1 MTRGASWPTRAAGA
15 GSAAVIA
22 GAGNSGAR
30 VVSWASVPRPRIVSL
45 LVAALLLA
53 AAPASAAP
61 LQGADRE
68 AYAAA
73 TAAIAA
79 ATSRAHRKNWRI
91 DVPAGATAVPARYSV
106 VLVANYV
113 NYAPSAAVMTVER
126 DGQRAVAE
134 WITDDEIFRGE
145 LPVAALD
152 EWLRTSQHLQRATQT
167 WKGRGIGLNG
177 FSHASHVPYRS
188 IAVRSLDPA
197 TPLGLEIAAAQ
208 PIYRDIRDSGE
219 VADFAHT
226 WSVRALERMIHVHLD
241 AKAKVPVDEAL
252 RREVLARFIKMS
264 AGTGDASAS
273 RAERATTEA
282 LLYAA
287 LLDKWRYRPALAAL
301 RAGGFPELAQ
311 HLDVVTMLPAQ
322 RGAALAEMLC
332 GDYGLRKLALPVV
345 RDLAARPGSRRS
357 APDGPDPGKE
367 AEVALFTALR
377 CDLDEYAAAE
387 LIDVVERLPGSA
399 SVSDGLRGLVGRHPS
414 ERVRQA
420 VDRALL
426 LREHDAAARTRLT
439 AAADLLLAGDQKMP
453 ESQRFALT
461 ALYSEAL
468 ADPPRRA
475 ALLPVIRRVLA
486 SIPASAHET
495 YSGMDMLARYLGE
508 LGGPGDLPQLHALL
522 ATQSGSVVVTIID
535 AIAGHDVGA
544 AVGAARREVARYAR
558 GAEGASFG
566 WNVGSYHALLLR
578 ADARAALPELRAA
591 LARARRD
598 RHITSLERDGQQA
611 LVRYLSARSEA
622 ERVRQLLAYVA
633 ATGELGPELAAV
645 LRARHTTGL
654 DDAAMQR
661 SIAANTAAWA
671 RIDTPW

>member
-1 MTRGASWPTRAAGA
+1 MPSSDFAS
-15 GSAAVIA
+15 
-22 GAGNSGAR
+22 
-30 VVSWASVPRPRIVSL
+30 
-45 LVAALLLA
+45 LVAAALLFAANPAA
-53 AAPASAAP
+53 AAPLVP
-61 LQGADRE
+61 ADGE
-68 AYAAA
+68 AHAAA

-79 ATSRAHRKNWRI
+79 ARSREHRKIWKI
-91 DVPAGATAVPARYSV
+91 VVPVEATAVPPRYSV

-126 DGQRAVAE
+126 DGRRAVAE

-167 WKGRGIGLNG
+167 WRGGDLGNVG

-188 IAVRSLDPA
+188 IAVRSQGPA
-197 TPLGLEIAAAQ
+197 TPLVLEIAAAQ

-219 VADFAHT
+219 IEDFAHT

-252 RREVLARFIKMS
+252 KREVLARFIKMS
-264 AGTGDASAS
+264 AGTGDANTL

-287 LLDKWRYRPALAAL
+287 LLDKWRYRPALDAL

-311 HLDVVTMLPAQ
+311 HLDVVTMIPAQ

-332 GDYGLRKLALPVV
+332 GEYGLRRLALPVV
-345 RDLAARPGSRRS
+345 RDL
-357 APDGPDPGKE
+357 GKE
-367 AEVALFTALR
+367 AEAPLFAALR
-377 CDLDEYAAAE
+377 CELDEYAAAE
-387 LIDVVERLPGSA
+387 LIAAVERLPRSA
-399 SVSDGLRGLVGRHPS
+399 SVSAGLRAMVGRHPS
-414 ERVRQA
+414 QRVRQA

-426 LREHDAAARTRLT
+426 LREHDAAARQRLT
-439 AAADLLLAGDQKMP
+439 AAADLLLAADQKMH
-453 ESQRFALT
+453 ESQSFALT

-468 ADPPRRA
+468 AEPAQRA
-475 ALLPVIRRVLA
+475 ALLPVIRRVLG
-486 SIPASAHET
+486 SIPASTHET
-495 YSGMDMLARYLGE
+495 YSGMDMLAGYLGQ

-522 ATQSGSVVVTIID
+522 ATQRGSVVVTIIA
-535 AIAGHDVGA
+535 AIARHDVAA
-544 AVGAARREVARYAR
+544 AVSAARREVDRYAR
-558 GAEGASFG
+558 GAEGSSFG
-566 WNVGSYHALLLR
+566 WNVGSYHELLLR

-591 LARARRD
+591 LTRARRD
-598 RHITSLERDGQQA
+598 KHITSLERDGQQA
-611 LVRYLSARSEA
+611 LVRYLSSRSEA
-622 ERVRQLLAYVA
+622 GRVQQLLAYVA
-633 ATGELGPELAAV
+633 ATGELGPELAGV
-645 LRARHTTGL
+645 LRARHTEGL
-654 DDAAMQR
+654 GDAAMQR